1 MDNSGNE
8 ITDLAGNV
16 VKVSKSK
23 KKKKIYIVEASSSE
37 SEDETP
43 VSNDIYKKLQAQK
56 KETH

>member
-8 ITDLAGNV
+8 ITDLAGNQ
-16 VKVSKSK
+16 VKVQRKG